1 MALPFILPFLSFLR
15 HIFYRAACGAIRAN
29 IVDHPDSNCAP
40 IILQEQCLPDIKLFI
55 CLYKSATKT
64 TWGEVGWFTGAC
76 NAVDFILIAPDPHVR
91 HTGQYRTDG
100 IFVSIYHH
108 RLLWRT
114 YFANIITGNGIGV
127 CRMLNIQE
135 ALSTNK
141 FFGEAG
147 LIGIKRQGKKVRKI
161 PTLDS

>member
-1 MALPFILPFLSFLR
+1 
-15 HIFYRAACGAIRAN
+15 
-29 IVDHPDSNCAP
+29 
-40 IILQEQCLPDIKLFI
+40 
-55 CLYKSATKT
+55 
-64 TWGEVGWFTGAC
+64 
-76 NAVDFILIAPDPHVR
+76 
-91 HTGQYRTDG
+91 
-100 IFVSIYHH
+100 
-108 RLLWRT
+108 LLWRT

-161 PTLDS
+161 PTLDSKFFNFSRDRNYTYPSTNEIKN